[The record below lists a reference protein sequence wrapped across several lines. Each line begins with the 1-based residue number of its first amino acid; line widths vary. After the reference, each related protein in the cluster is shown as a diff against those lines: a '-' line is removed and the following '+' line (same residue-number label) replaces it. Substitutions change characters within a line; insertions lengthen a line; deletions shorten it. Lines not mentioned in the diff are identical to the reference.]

1 MGFRA
6 EELEKVGGSA
16 GTAFLASTAS
26 PPPHP
31 ASPSPRAERSRSGSL
46 VRCAVIVLALAPLL
60 VGCEWFKGLFSERKD
75 KLPGERVSALAL
87 EHRLEPDPA
96 LATAEIR
103 LPRPVKN
110 ADWPQAGGVP
120 SHALQHLALGG
131 PLREVWSRSI
141 GDGAS
146 RYGRVL
152 SQPVVEGDRVFA
164 LDARDVAIAFDAKSG
179 KELWRNDVKPGA
191 ERSHA
196 FGGGLAVAGG
206 RVFVTSGYGQVL
218 ALDATNG
225 NEIWRQQAS
234 APIRGAPTVADGRV
248 FAITVENQLDAL
260 SADDGHRLW
269 THNGIPEPAGLL
281 GAASPAVEGD
291 IIIVPY
297 TSGELFALR
306 VENGRPL
313 WTDSL
318 ATARPLGA
326 LATLADIRGRP
337 VIDRGRVYAVSHS
350 GRMVA
355 IDLRTGDRVW
365 EQDVGGTHSIWVA
378 GDYLYLLAND
388 VDLLCLL
395 RQDGRVRW
403 VRELPR
409 YEDPQK
415 KEDPVRWAGPVLAGD
430 RLIVVASNGEALS
443 VSPYTGKPLGRVE
456 FPDAVFLDPI
466 VANDTL
472 YVLTDDAELI
482 ALK

>member
-1 MGFRA
+1 
-6 EELEKVGGSA
+6 VGGAA
-16 GTAFLASTAS
+16 GAAVVSEAER

-31 ASPSPRAERSRSGSL
+31 NSPPPRAERSQRGFRNRFIGSL
-46 VRCAVIVLALAPLL
+46 IIVLVLAPLL
-60 VGCEWFKGLFSERKD
+60 GGCQWFKGLFEEKKD

-110 ADWPQAGGVP
+110 ADWAQAGGVP
-120 SHALQHLALGG
+120 SHALQHLALDG

-146 RYGRVL
+146 RYGAVL

-164 LDARDVAIAFDAKSG
+164 LDARDVVIAFDAKSG

-218 ALDATNG
+218 ALDAANG
-225 NEIWRQQAS
+225 NEIWRQQAT
-234 APIRGAPTVADGRV
+234 APFRGAPTVADGRV
-248 FAITVENQLDAL
+248 FAITVENQLEAL

-269 THNGIPEPAGLL
+269 THSGIPEPAGLL

-313 WTDSL
+313 WTDNL

-409 YEDPQK
+409 FENPK
-415 KEDPVRWAGPVLAGD
+415 AKEDPMRWAGPVLAGD
-430 RLIVVASNGEALS
+430 RIIVVASNGEALS

>member
-1 MGFRA
+1 MLHRRPLRRFVERA
-6 EELEKVGGSA
+6 I
-16 GTAFLASTAS
+16 T
-26 PPPHP
+26 
-31 ASPSPRAERSRSGSL
+31 
-46 VRCAVIVLALAPLL
+46 VLALTSLL
-60 VGCEWFKGLFSERKD
+60 GGCTWFEGLFSERKD
-75 KLPGERVSALAL
+75 KLPGERISALAL
-87 EHRLEPDPA
+87 DHRLEPDPA
-96 LATAEIR
+96 LANAEIR
-103 LPRPVKN
+103 LPRPVMN

-120 SHALQHLALGG
+120 SHALQHLALDG
-131 PLREVWSRSI
+131 PLSKRWSRSI
-141 GDGAS
+141 GEGAS

-164 LDARDVAIAFDAKSG
+164 LDARDTVIAFDVQSG
-179 KELWRNDVKPGA
+179 RELWRNDVKPGA
-191 ERSHA
+191 ERSHT
-196 FGGGLAVAGG
+196 FGGGLAATSD
-206 RVFVTSGYGQVL
+206 RVFVTTGYGQVL
-218 ALDATNG
+218 ALEAATG
-225 NEIWRQQAS
+225 NEIWRQQVT

-248 FAITVENQLDAL
+248 FAITVENQLEAL

-269 THNGIPEPAGLL
+269 AHNGIPEPAGLL

-313 WTDSL
+313 WTDNL

-355 IDLRTGDRVW
+355 IDLRTGDRAW

-378 GDYLYLLAND
+378 GDYLYVLAND

-415 KEDPVRWAGPVLAGD
+415 KEDPVRWSGPVLAGD

-443 VSPYTGKPLGRVE
+443 VSPYTGKALGRVE

-472 YVLTDDAELI
+472 YVLTDEAELI